1 MSSVYKIELTGKTI
15 VITGGYGHLGQAI
28 VESLLA
34 HGGNVYV
41 LGRDKG
47 KFSKSFDDRKVNF
60 VNCDVSETESIE
72 KAMKEVVEK
81 AGTIDVL
88 INNAFY
94 SQGQSPSEMS
104 DQDWAMGIDG
114 TLGNVFRCVRAII
127 PHMNKQKSGKVINVS
142 SMYGMVAPDFSIYD
156 ESPDFLNPPH
166 YGAAKAGVLQLTRY
180 YASYLG
186 KSGITVNSVTPGPF
200 PSDAVQED
208 KVFIDKLSSKTLLG
222 RIGKP
227 EDLAGI
233 FVFLS
238 SDSANYI
245 TGQNFVV
252 DGGWTTR

>member
-1 MSSVYKIELTGKTI
+1 MSSVYKIELTGKTV
-15 VITGGYGHLGQAI
+15 VITGGYGHLGTAI
-28 VESLLA
+28 VESLVV

-41 LGRDKG
+41 LGRDRN
-47 KFSKSFDDRKVNF
+47 KFSKSFGDDKVKF
-60 VNCDVSETESIE
+60 VNCDVAQTASIE
-72 KAMKEVVEK
+72 KAFEEVAQK
-81 AGTIDVL
+81 AGVIDVL
-88 INNAFY
+88 INSAFY
-94 SQGQSPSEMS
+94 SKGQSPLAMS
-104 DQDWAMGIDG
+104 DEDWATGIDG
-114 TLGNVFRCVRAII
+114 TLGNVFRCMRAII

-142 SMYGMVAPDFSIYD
+142 SMYGMIAPDFSIYD

-200 PSDAVQED
+200 PSDAVQKD
-208 KVFIDKLSSKTLLG
+208 RSFIEKLSSKTILG
-222 RIGKP
+222 RVGKP
-227 EDLAGI
+227 KDLAGI